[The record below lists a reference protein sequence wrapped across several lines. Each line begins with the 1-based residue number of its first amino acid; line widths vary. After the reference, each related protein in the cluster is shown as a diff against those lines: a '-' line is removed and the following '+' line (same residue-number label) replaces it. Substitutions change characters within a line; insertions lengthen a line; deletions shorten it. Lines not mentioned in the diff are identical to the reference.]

1 MPALTAD
8 RANFR
13 QRTTWRSFVGSVRA
27 GVVIYFGALL
37 AVDANGW
44 IIPATDTAGL
54 KVVGVAIESVDNATG
69 ANGAKTVQVLTGVFK
84 FNNAGNAVTQ
94 ASMHKDVFVADD
106 NAVTTAAGAAADI
119 KAGTLDAIDPDGVWV
134 RVAPE

>member
-13 QRTTWRSFVGSVRA
+13 QRTTWRSFGGAVKG
-27 GVVIYFGALL
+27 GVVVYFGALL
-37 AVDANGW
+37 AVDVNGW
-44 IIPATDTAGL
+44 IVPASDTGGL
-54 KVVGVAIESVDNATG
+54 KVVGVALESVDNTTG
-69 ANGAKTVQVLTGVFK
+69 ANGAKTVQILTGVFK

-94 ASMHKDVFVADD
+94 TSMHKDVFVADD
-106 NAVTTAAGAAADI
+106 NSVTTAAVAAADV
-119 KAGTLDAIDPDGVWV
+119 KAGTLDAIDTDGVWV